1 MYLQKC
7 GHNFNK
13 EQEELGKRN
22 NVDVV
27 ESFVRNVN
35 KCSKWTDKKEQEIG
49 WWHKH
54 EKGEGKTLVGSDIES
69 NLTFQ
74 PMVC

>member
-7 GHNFNK
+7 GHNNNK

-49 WWHKH
+49 
-54 EKGEGKTLVGSDIES
+54 
-69 NLTFQ
+69 
-74 PMVC
+74 

>member
-1 MYLQKC
+1 MCLQKC

-49 WWHKH
+49 
-54 EKGEGKTLVGSDIES
+54 
-69 NLTFQ
+69 
-74 PMVC
+74 